1 MPLFAIDLR
10 SDASDVAVEL
20 ERPSPPDVPEVI
32 RRRDPDPRIVPEPG
46 RVADAGREAV
56 ELRDRSSAGPCGHP
70 GNPLEAVPEDRVH
83 VLDQVQDPGASLGR
97 EVAPNVQPAE
107 RFPDRLVD
115 QVRRLLPPWLGFLL
129 AQKASAEEVEIL
141 ALEPGVEVGGAVV
154 HQVPRQVGLPRA
166 ERGRPEKSIYAVEE
180 LGLPKDDTTDLACS
194 PESQVFF
201 PPEAGVP
208 PRDRLDGDRV
218 VVLVGVAKVDPAAA
232 RPGQRGLDR
241 QDRLGR
247 ASCPSGAH
255 SRQYERPLDVEPIRP
270 SKRRE
275 SVLKVVVAIGE
286 REATL
291 AQVERVHRAL
301 LFVRS
306 DARREDRTD
315 PLAVELRHYL
325 DEPLDRADGLDGRQ
339 VLQDRTDPQRRP
351 AIRVQ
356 GRGEERPDLALCGVS
371 RILTVFRGFVEE
383 SVEEEEVPLSKL
395 VERTPTGLVLGYGVG
410 IDPSTR
416 GVSVE
421 ILRRDGG
428 GIHVLERE
436 SRNRDRRI
444 GRAGKASARRG
455 GTGSS
460 GLGGRQRSV
469 LRCAGS

>member
-1 MPLFAIDLR
+1 M
-10 SDASDVAVEL
+10 
-20 ERPSPPDVPEVI
+20 
-32 RRRDPDPRIVPEPG
+32 
-46 RVADAGREAV
+46 
-56 ELRDRSSAGPCGHP
+56 
-70 GNPLEAVPEDRVH
+70 
-83 VLDQVQDPGASLGR
+83 
-97 EVAPNVQPAE
+97 
-107 RFPDRLVD
+107 
-115 QVRRLLPPWLGFLL
+115 
-129 AQKASAEEVEIL
+129 
-141 ALEPGVEVGGAVV
+141 EVGGAVV

-306 DARREDRTD
+306 DADEKTALIPSRWNCATTSMNPSTVRTASMVARSSKIGRIPNVARRF
-315 PLAVELRHYL
+315 
-325 DEPLDRADGLDGRQ
+325 
-339 VLQDRTDPQRRP
+339 
-351 AIRVQ
+351 
-356 GRGEERPDLALCGVS
+356 VS
-371 RILTVFRGFVEE
+371 RAAVKN
-383 SVEEEEVPLSKL
+383 VP
-395 VERTPTGLVLGYGVG
+395 TW
-410 IDPSTR
+410 
-416 GVSVE
+416 
-421 ILRRDGG
+421 
-428 GIHVLERE
+428 
-436 SRNRDRRI
+436 
-444 GRAGKASARRG
+444 
-455 GTGSS
+455 
-460 GLGGRQRSV
+460 
-469 LRCAGS
+469 RCAGFPGS